1 VARFIQTRLRGVKM
15 PLLVP
20 AGALPRKSVDV
31 VVPVAFHMSQAEHRS
46 QRQILLHRK
55 PGLHGQILAR
65 KKIVRWAA
73 GIPLRAARR
82 VEERP
87 GVRVLPVLRYPFK
100 IFYRILEDRVEIL
113 HIHHAARD
121 LPGPDL

>member
-1 VARFIQTRLRGVKM
+1 MK
-15 PLLVP
+15 
-20 AGALPRKSVDV
+20 
-31 VVPVAFHMSQAEHRS
+31 VAFTSAA
-46 QRQILLHRK
+46 LADLDD
-55 PGLHGQILAR
+55 ILAYTAANYSALLEPVEFR
-65 KKIVRWAA
+65 IRAVTERIGRW
-73 GIPLRAARR
+73 PESARR

-113 HIHHAARD
+113 HIHHTARD